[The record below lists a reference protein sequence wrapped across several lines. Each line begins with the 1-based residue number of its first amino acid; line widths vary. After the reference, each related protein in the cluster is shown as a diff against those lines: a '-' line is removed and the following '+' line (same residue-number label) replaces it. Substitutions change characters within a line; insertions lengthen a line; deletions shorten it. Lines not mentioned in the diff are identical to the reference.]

1 MTGALAPQYLVRPES
16 FCGGGCCGG
25 EWIAVEHLAENSKQ
39 LADMVIRSERMLDEL
54 RVVSRI
60 APYKTSV
67 LIHGES
73 GTGKELV
80 ARALHSLGPTPNGPL
95 VVFNCSNLVDS
106 LAESQLFG
114 HVRGSFTD
122 ARTDSPG
129 YFRSANGGTLFL
141 DEIGELPLALQPKLL
156 RAVET
161 REIQPVGSPIASRVD
176 LRIIAATNRD
186 LGAMVAAGKFRA
198 DLYYRLNGT
207 SITIPRLADRPEDI
221 DPLIAHF
228 VRRHAA
234 QLCKPV
240 RDISRSALAALRN
253 YDWPGN
259 VRQLAHIIETALMMT
274 DDDRIGL
281 GALPALGGA
290 SAPAASVVA
299 VARQG
304 VLFGSWAET
313 AQGPDRRREASLEAV
328 TRQAV
333 MEALE
338 QTQGHRLHAARLLGI
353 SRARLYRMLERYDLA
368 DFARPSPGARS
379 SIRGY

>member
-1 MTGALAPQYLVRPES
+1 MTAAFAPQYVNRPDDLCE
-16 FCGGGCCGG
+16 GGCCGG
-25 EWIAVEHLAENSKQ
+25 EWIAVEHLAKNAQQ
-39 LADMVIRSERMLDEL
+39 LGDMVARSAPMMEVIGLIK
-54 RVVSRI
+54 RI
-60 APYKTSV
+60 APYKTTV

-80 ARALHSLGPTPNGPL
+80 ASALHALGPNPQGPL

-122 ARTDSPG
+122 ARADSPG
-129 YFRSANGGTLFL
+129 YFRAASGGTLFL

-161 REIQPVGSPIASRVD
+161 REIQPVGSPTVTRVD
-176 LRIIAATNRD
+176 VRIVAATNRD

-328 TRQAV
+328 